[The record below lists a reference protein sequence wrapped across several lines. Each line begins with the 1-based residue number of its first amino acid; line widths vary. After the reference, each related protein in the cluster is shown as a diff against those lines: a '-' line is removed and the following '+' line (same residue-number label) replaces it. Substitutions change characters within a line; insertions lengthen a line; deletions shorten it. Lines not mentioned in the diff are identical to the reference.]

1 MSDQE
6 PAAASREHAKTAQS
20 AFVDKLGIVIDEWSN
35 ERVVATMPVAGNT
48 QPDGWLHGGAT
59 CSLIESIASLGAAG
73 VAGWPAKVVMG
84 QQQTTSFL
92 GTSKEGSVRGVAT
105 PVHIGRST
113 HVWNV
118 DVTHVESGKL
128 VASGRVTM
136 AVREPRKP
144 A

>member
-1 MSDQE
+1 MADQASD
-6 PAAASREHAKTAQS
+6 ASRSSEEAPSHA
-20 AFVDKLGIVIDEWSN
+20 FGDKLGIVIDEWSA

-73 VAGWPAKVVMG
+73 IAGWPEKSVMG
-84 QQQTTSFL
+84 QQQSTSFL
-92 GTSKEGSVRGVAT
+92 GTSRDGHVRGVAT
-105 PVHIGRST
+105 PVHIGRTT

-128 VASGRVTM
+128 IASGRVVM
-136 AVREPRKP
+136 AVRDRRKRD
-144 A
+144 